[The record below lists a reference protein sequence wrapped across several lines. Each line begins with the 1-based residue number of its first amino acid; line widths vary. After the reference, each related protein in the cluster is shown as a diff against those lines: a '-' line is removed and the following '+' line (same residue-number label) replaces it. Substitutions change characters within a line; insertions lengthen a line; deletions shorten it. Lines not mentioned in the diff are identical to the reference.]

1 MIIIYI
7 YILYRWGESNFHDPR
22 SVQFIQQTKLAPR
35 FSPQQN
41 AKIQLKMRGFVSA
54 THFSLLLRM
63 CGTSNVSLPWV
74 LSALIAPSWRLE
86 LEATGRCSSSMHK
99 HICSLE
105 ASAYKCVYT
114 PSTLLPLHRR
124 PATACDNLNTVHPSC
139 LSARIRM
146 NRYASIE
153 LDDT

>member
-1 MIIIYI
+1 MNRISTIHVPSS
-7 YILYRWGESNFHDPR
+7 LYSKRNFN
-22 SVQFIQQTKLAPR
+22 FELAPR

-41 AKIQLKMRGFVSA
+41 TQRYSSTCKCEASYLLRI
-54 THFSLLLRM
+54 FSLLLRM

-86 LEATGRCSSSMHK
+86 LEATGRCSSSIHK
-99 HICSLE
+99 NISICSLE

-114 PSTLLPLHRR
+114 PCTLLPLHRR
-124 PATACDNLNTVHPSC
+124 PATACDNLNTVRPSC